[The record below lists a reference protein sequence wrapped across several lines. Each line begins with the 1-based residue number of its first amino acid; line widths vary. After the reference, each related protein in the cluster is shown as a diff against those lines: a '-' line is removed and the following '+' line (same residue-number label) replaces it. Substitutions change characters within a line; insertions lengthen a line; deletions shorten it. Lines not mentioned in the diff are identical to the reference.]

1 MALVFMTNEEDK
13 PYHQGNCAWRQNQ
26 RYKGFFH
33 WRNVRVLPP
42 LPTLGFLQQFL
53 YGTFMSYCLRT
64 HPPGLRDQ
72 TTPHSTS
79 SPQSDLASYIILPG
93 TGYISSLV
101 NDNAASS
108 VRTKTKG

>member
-1 MALVFMTNEEDK
+1 LARLRTEATIKGIIALVGKT
-13 PYHQGNCAWRQNQ
+13 
-26 RYKGFFH
+26 KGTK
-33 WRNVRVLPP
+33 VSSIVKVLPP
-42 LPTLGFLQQFL
+42 LPTLGSLQQFL
-53 YGTFMSYCLRT
+53 YGTLMSYCLRT